1 MLSEKRKPR
10 ILCGHLGSQTDYMVE
25 AAECGTNHSRPQA
38 TYLDSIEFF
47 QKCHWKNPDN
57 YSDLYLKKGLSAA
70 QIGERLNIP
79 KQTVL
84 NQLKREGIR
93 LGTNKGRLANPENYR
108 LAYAPYG
115 FAKKDGKLIPNK
127 SELKICRLVVQLRN
141 DSKMS
146 FHEIAREL
154 ERRRIKGRSDSVSW
168 THATVGRIY
177 KRWNQKI

>member
-1 MLSEKRKPR
+1 
-10 ILCGHLGSQTDYMVE
+10 MVE
-25 AAECGTNHSRPQA
+25 VAVARTNSPPTRA

-47 QKCHWKNPDN
+47 QKCHWKNPTN
-57 YSDLYLKKGLSAA
+57 YSDLYLKNGLSAA
-70 QIGERLNIP
+70 QIGEQLGIP

-108 LAYAPYG
+108 LAYAPFG
-115 FAKKDGKLIPNK
+115 FSKKEGRLVPNK

-141 DSKMS
+141 NSKMT
-146 FHEIAREL
+146 FYEIAREL
-154 ERRRIKGRSDSVSW
+154 ERRRIKGRTNSISW

-177 KRWNQKI
+177 RRWNQKI